1 MNAVGNMD
9 YSMIIIQL
17 LKALI
22 NFGQT
27 SKYNNIYCKIDS
39 MTTLSIIALQQIC
52 KHLKQKDQLR

>member
-27 SKYNNIYCKIDS
+27 SNI
-39 MTTLSIIALQQIC
+39 TTFIVKLTE
-52 KHLKQKDQLR
+52 